1 MDNSAVIKSKKH
13 NKLYAKWF
21 LKGKEKEVKKQKGSE
36 NNKGN
41 GENFVLKMYRQI
53 VKIND
58 KNDMDSN
65 LEINVEEF
73 IDNNKKIGK
82 NWKKKIEDI

>member
-1 MDNSAVIKSKKH
+1 
-13 NKLYAKWF
+13 
-21 LKGKEKEVKKQKGSE
+21 
-36 NNKGN
+36 
-41 GENFVLKMYRQI
+41 MYRQI

-73 IDNNKKIGK
+73 IDNNKKNWGK
-82 NWKKKIEDI
+82 LKKEDRRYIDFYKSISVTRVYI

>member
-1 MDNSAVIKSKKH
+1 
-13 NKLYAKWF
+13 
-21 LKGKEKEVKKQKGSE
+21 
-36 NNKGN
+36 
-41 GENFVLKMYRQI
+41 MYRQI

-73 IDNNKKIGK
+73 IDNNKKMG
-82 NWKKKIEDI
+82 KIEKRR

>member
-1 MDNSAVIKSKKH
+1 
-13 NKLYAKWF
+13 
-21 LKGKEKEVKKQKGSE
+21 
-36 NNKGN
+36 
-41 GENFVLKMYRQI
+41 MYRQI

-73 IDNNKKIGK
+73 IDNKKRLE
-82 NWKKKIEDI
+82 KIEKRR

>member
-1 MDNSAVIKSKKH
+1 
-13 NKLYAKWF
+13 
-21 LKGKEKEVKKQKGSE
+21 
-36 NNKGN
+36 
-41 GENFVLKMYRQI
+41 MYRQI

-82 NWKKKIEDI
+82 NLKKKIEYI

>member
-1 MDNSAVIKSKKH
+1 MKMKK
-13 NKLYAKWF
+13 Y
-21 LKGKEKEVKKQKGSE
+21 
-36 NNKGN
+36 
-41 GENFVLKMYRQI
+41 FVLKMYRQI

-82 NWKKKIEDI
+82 N

>member
-1 MDNSAVIKSKKH
+1 
-13 NKLYAKWF
+13 
-21 LKGKEKEVKKQKGSE
+21 
-36 NNKGN
+36 
-41 GENFVLKMYRQI
+41 MYRQI

-82 NWKKKIEDI
+82 LKEDRGYRFYKSIR

>member
-1 MDNSAVIKSKKH
+1 
-13 NKLYAKWF
+13 
-21 LKGKEKEVKKQKGSE
+21 
-36 NNKGN
+36 
-41 GENFVLKMYRQI
+41 MYSQI

-82 NWKKKIEDI
+82 N

>member
-1 MDNSAVIKSKKH
+1 
-13 NKLYAKWF
+13 
-21 LKGKEKEVKKQKGSE
+21 
-36 NNKGN
+36 
-41 GENFVLKMYRQI
+41 MYRQI

-73 IDNNKKIGK
+73 IDNNKKIGEK
-82 NWKKKIEDI
+82 LKKEDRGYIDFYKSISVTRVYI

>member
-1 MDNSAVIKSKKH
+1 MK
-13 NKLYAKWF
+13 
-21 LKGKEKEVKKQKGSE
+21 
-36 NNKGN
+36 NKGN

-82 NWKKKIEDI
+82 N

>member
-1 MDNSAVIKSKKH
+1 MKTIK
-13 NKLYAKWF
+13 
-21 LKGKEKEVKKQKGSE
+21 
-36 NNKGN
+36 
-41 GENFVLKMYRQI
+41 ENFVLKMYRQI

-82 NWKKKIEDI
+82 N

>member
-1 MDNSAVIKSKKH
+1 
-13 NKLYAKWF
+13 
-21 LKGKEKEVKKQKGSE
+21 
-36 NNKGN
+36 
-41 GENFVLKMYRQI
+41 MYRQK

-82 NWKKKIEDI
+82 ETDEEVLIQTARFL